1 MIPGVWDHIVYRCI
15 IGSRAYGLDTETSDT
30 DRRGFFLPPADV
42 FWSLEGV
49 PEQVE
54 KEESQGDRRELRVEE
69 CYWEV
74 AKFLWLALR
83 ANPQVLECLNTKLV
97 EHATPLVKELLDM
110 REVFTTKLV
119 AETCDAYATSQLKK
133 IEQDER
139 RGQIK
144 WKHAMHL
151 IRILMLGLDALREGA
166 VRIEVGEHR
175 ERLLAIKR
183 GEVPWAEVARWRGEL
198 HEAYGPAL
206 RATRLPDLP
215 DTKRV
220 NDWLLR
226 ARRSVL

>member
-1 MIPGVWDHIVYRCI
+1 VWDHIVYRCV
-15 IGSRAYGLDTETSDT
+15 IGSRAYGLDTESSDT

-42 FWSLEGV
+42 FWSLAGV
-49 PEQVE
+49 PEQIE
-54 KEESQGDRRELRVEE
+54 KDETQE

-74 AKFLWLALR
+74 AKFLRLALR

-97 EHATPLVKELLDM
+97 EHATPLVRELLDM
-110 REVFTTKLV
+110 RGAFDTKLV
-119 AETCDAYATSQLKK
+119 AETCDAYATSQFKK
-133 IEQDER
+133 IEQDLR
-139 RGQIK
+139 RGAIK

-151 IRILMLGLDALREGA
+151 IRILKLGLVALQEGA
-166 VRIEVGEHR
+166 VRIEVGEDR

-183 GEVPWAEVARWRGEL
+183 GEVTWEEVARWRSDL
-198 HEAYGPAL
+198 HDAYAPAL

-220 NDWLLR
+220 NDWLIR